1 MTITRTILLSLLAVG
16 GLASVAAAEGAAEG
30 KKVEFRIEMVD
41 GKKTIVIKAPII
53 IEQRVPRPSV
63 VYIVEAFQPSYEWDR
78 ISQDFA
84 SHILRS
90 VKKAPF

>member
-1 MTITRTILLSLLAVG
+1 MITRTILLSLLAVG
-16 GLASVAAAEGAAEG
+16 GLASVAAAEDAADG
-30 KKVEFRIEMVD
+30 KKVEFKIEYVD
-41 GKKTIVIKAPII
+41 GKKTIVIKAPIV

-63 VYIVEAFQPSYEWDR
+63 VYVVEAFEPSYEWDR
-78 ISQDFA
+78 ISQDFR

>member
-1 MTITRTILLSLLAVG
+1 MITRTILLSLLAVG
-16 GLASVAAAEGAAEG
+16 GLASVAAAEDAA
-30 KKVEFRIEMVD
+30 D
-41 GKKTIVIKAPII
+41 GKKTIVIKAPIV

-63 VYIVEAFQPSYEWDR
+63 VYVVEAFQPSYEWDR
-78 ISQDFA
+78 ISQDFR

>member
-16 GLASVAAAEGAAEG
+16 GLASVAAAEGEDG
-30 KKVEFRIEMVD
+30 KVEFRIEMVD
-41 GKKTIVIKAPII
+41 GKKTIVIKKAIV

-63 VYIVEAFQPSYEWDR
+63 IYVVEAFEPSYEWDR
-78 ISQDFA
+78 ISQDFR